1 MEMKLCQ
8 RQGTQ
13 PKYNESFPENK
24 ECFIHVRR
32 VKSMKKKLLAAL
44 LCTVMALSCLSGCG
58 SKPASGDGK
67 GTDSSQATTGSSQ
80 PQDSQAGNTASGDEG
95 KTAEELLMEPYPEP
109 VDIHVVLQ
117 YRESENPNT
126 PQDCTPETSTAVKLL
141 KEELNINLIYD
152 WIVNVDQFPQK
163 FGAEI
168 AAGNLPDVMMLLPND
183 YEDLVNQGG
192 FVDLS
197 EYYEKYRCDA
207 LDRIFNYDGNY
218 INVGKK
224 DGKLYGL
231 PMGTDPAQMTSQL
244 LYNMTQLESVGITS
258 TDQLPKTIDEFE
270 ALCDKLMEVDY
281 DGDGKT
287 GGPVLPAVKNTQDVQ
302 LADFEPFLHAYET
315 WVDGWYDDGTGTLQ
329 YAGIDAKLKDV
340 LAKLNEWYDKG
351 FFQKDFAAYD
361 VWAADSPVINDIV
374 AGKYAIVPGSWWVPN
389 WPLNSNKVEHPE
401 SEWVIGPNLS
411 LDGNQPKVMLDR
423 YPVNNFVAVGRD
435 CTNPEAV
442 FKMMYWSLQYSLKN
456 SNPDVQNAM
465 TEEEKTE
472 YYSYVYS
479 WLPYRVYS
487 PISLRSN
494 FETVNQLVA
503 EGKTT
508 IDDPSIALNDEFWGS
523 WAAYL
528 KYKENPDDGVAWGTY
543 FSRLAPDGGVA
554 NMIKTVETAEI
565 IYDEVYITTPTL
577 ASRKP
582 ELDKLRD
589 NTIISMVM
597 GETPVSDFDKYVEQW
612 KAQGGDEIAAELNEW
627 YKNK

>member
-1 MEMKLCQ
+1 MK
-8 RQGTQ
+8 
-13 PKYNESFPENK
+13 NK
-24 ECFIHVRR
+24 LIVI
-32 VKSMKKKLLAAL
+32 LLSTAM
-44 LCTVMALSCLSGCG
+44 VFGCLSGCQKSTTTNSPG
-58 SKPASGDGK
+58 ETATVKPTDKPSSDESGENASEE
-67 GTDSSQATTGSSQ
+67 SL
-80 PQDSQAGNTASGDEG
+80 
-95 KTAEELLMEPYPEP
+95 KTAEELLMEPYEET

-126 PQDCTPETSTAVKLL
+126 PPDVTPETSTAVKLL

-168 AAGNLPDVMMLLPND
+168 AAGNLPDVMMVAPND

-192 FVDLS
+192 FADLT

-207 LDRIFNYDGNY
+207 LDRVFNYDGNY

-224 DGKLYGL
+224 NDKLYGL

-244 LYNMTQLESVGITS
+244 LYNMTQLKSVGITS
-258 TDQLPKTIDEFE
+258 VDQLPKTIDEFE

-281 DGDGKT
+281 NGDGKI

-315 WVDGWYDDGTGTLQ
+315 WVDGWYDKDGTLQ
-329 YAGIDAKLKDV
+329 YAGIDEGLKTS
-340 LAKLNEWYDKG
+340 LTKLNEWYNKG

-389 WPLNSNKVEHPE
+389 WPLNSNKVENPDA
-401 SEWVIGPNLS
+401 EWVIGPNLS
-411 LDGNQPKVMLDR
+411 QDGSQPAVMLDR

-435 CTNPEAV
+435 CKNPEAV

-456 SNPDVQNAM
+456 SNPEVQNAM
-465 TEEEKTE
+465 TEAEKTE
-472 YYSYVYS
+472 WDSYVYH

-494 FETVNQLVA
+494 FETVNKMIA
-503 EGKTT
+503 EGKTK
-508 IDDPSIALNDEFWGS
+508 IDDPSVALNDEFWGS

-528 KYKENPDDGVAWGTY
+528 KYLENPDDGVAWGTY
-543 FSRLAPDGGVA
+543 FSRLDPEGGVA
-554 NMIKTVETAEI
+554 NMIKTVENAEI
-565 IYDEVYITTPTL
+565 IYDEVYITTPML

-597 GETPVSDFDKYVEQW
+597 GETPISDFDKYVEQW
-612 KAQGGDEIAAELNEW
+612 KAQGGDDIAKELNEW
-627 YKNK
+627 YQNK